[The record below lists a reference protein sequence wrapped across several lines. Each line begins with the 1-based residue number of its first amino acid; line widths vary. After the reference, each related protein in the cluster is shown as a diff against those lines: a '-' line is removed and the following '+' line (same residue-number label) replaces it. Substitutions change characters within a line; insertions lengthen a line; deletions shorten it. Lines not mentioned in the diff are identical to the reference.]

1 MTLALLPAL
10 LALLGTGLLALA
22 IFAPPAA
29 PRSPAVS
36 HAPPMTERV
45 VERRTEPAWPRAI
58 DARAVACDA
67 IARLALV
74 DALAVVRAPWA
85 EAILTRALDDEH
97 DAAVRAAIGEA
108 LRRAGDATR
117 SA

>member
-1 MTLALLPAL
+1 VTLALLPAL
-10 LALLGTGLLALA
+10 LALLGTALLALA

-29 PRSPAVS
+29 PRPPVVS
-36 HAPPMTERV
+36 YAPPVTERA

-58 DARAVACDA
+58 DARAVGCDA
-67 IARLALV
+67 SARLALV
-74 DALAVVRAPWA
+74 DALAAVRAPWA
-85 EAILTRALDDEH
+85 EAILTRALDDEP

-108 LRRAGDATR
+108 LLRRGDARR